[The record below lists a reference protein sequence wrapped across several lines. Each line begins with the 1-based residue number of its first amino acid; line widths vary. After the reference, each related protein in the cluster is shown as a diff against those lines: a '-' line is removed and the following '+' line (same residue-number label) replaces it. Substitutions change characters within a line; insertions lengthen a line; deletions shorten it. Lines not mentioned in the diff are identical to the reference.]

1 MAGPEKQRTKFNQGT
16 KAFWTSLMDKA
27 KQDFDRDL
35 GEEDFERGLAKKRK
49 KTSPRKSKNRETGDF
64 YSAIKKSAQ
73 PGMFTNTGET
83 FRKPLSK
90 VRPPKKSKK

>member
-49 KTSPRKSKNRETGDF
+49 KTSPRKSKKGA
-64 YSAIKKSAQ
+64 YSLEEAMTNLAARAKAVGLDYERPMKAAQKAKK
-73 PGMFTNTGET
+73 
-83 FRKPLSK
+83 K
-90 VRPPKKSKK
+90 

>member
-35 GEEDFERGLAKKRK
+35 PAKK
-49 KTSPRKSKNRETGDF
+49 RKSKNRETGDF